1 MKELTKMSNSI
12 YRSILF
18 KKELYKYNSDIL
30 DIISTI
36 HITIREELN
45 KLS

>member
-1 MKELTKMSNSI
+1 MKELTKMSNGI

-18 KKELYKYNSDIL
+18 KKELYNYNSDIL

-36 HITIREELN
+36 HVIIRVELS
-45 KLS
+45 KL